1 MDRYSHGFGGFGPM
15 EQSANGKWVKYED
28 HISNI
33 HEIENIYDVYIDE
46 IHGQSVEAYL
56 RELDW
61 KMIAFL
67 TSLLLVM
74 DIVFSIVEAI
84 IK

>member
-1 MDRYSHGFGGFGPM
+1 MNRYNQGFGGFGPM
-15 EQSANGKWVKYED
+15 EQSSDGKWVKYED
-28 HISNI
+28 HVSNI
-33 HEIENIYDVYIDE
+33 HEIEDIYDVHLDQCHE
-46 IHGQSVEAYL
+46 EVVEAYL

-74 DIVFSIVEAI
+74 DVVFSIVEVLV
-84 IK
+84 K